1 MAGEISGREVTKNME
16 YLLKLLHKEWER
28 SGRTRAEVSF
38 HRDDAKAVHTVL
50 GQEILQR
57 QKALE
62 TEDMSF
68 KESLEL
74 SKENFVLLRLV
85 RKLKKAEEKA
95 VKKAA
100 DKVFAVELDKD
111 EYKLFSLLIKTE
123 EA

>member
-38 HRDDAKAVHTVL
+38 HIDDAKAVHTVL

>member
-1 MAGEISGREVTKNME
+1 MAGEIRGKEVARNME
-16 YLLKLLHKEWER
+16 YLLRLLHKEWER

-68 KESLEL
+68 KESMEL
-74 SKENFVLLRLV
+74 SKENYVLLRMV
-85 RKLKKAEEKA
+85 KKLKKAEERA
-95 VKKAA
+95 VKKAE
-100 DKVFAVELDKD
+100 DTVFAVELDKD
-111 EYKLFSLLIKTE
+111 EYKLFSLLIMTE

>member
-28 SGRTRAEVSF
+28 SGRTKAEVSI
-38 HRDDAKAVHTVL
+38 HIDDAKAVHTVL

-85 RKLKKAEEKA
+85 KKLKKAEEKA